1 MTAQRRYEYHADRAL
16 DANLA
21 ETIAAACC
29 ENCGRELVE
38 KEETSCAK
46 CEQILEKKQ
55 TKNTMTTDTLFN
67 IEPTKPTKLQAARR
81 ALADAERELAAAIE
95 RDLPEGDDGKSEID
109 DHERAVNRFAELV
122 KAEELAELNNSKQN
136 IV

>member
-1 MTAQRRYEYHADRAL
+1 MTAQLRYEYHADRAL
-16 DANLA
+16 DRDFS

-38 KEETSCAK
+38 KEETNCAE

-67 IEPTKPTKLQAARR
+67 IEPTKPTPLQAARR
-81 ALADAERELAAAIE
+81 ALADAVAEYDAALERCG
-95 RDLPEGDDGKSEID
+95 GDDASLGD
-109 DHERAVNRFAELV
+109 YERAVNRFAELV
-122 KAEELAELNNSKQN
+122 KASELAELNNTKQ
-136 IV
+136 